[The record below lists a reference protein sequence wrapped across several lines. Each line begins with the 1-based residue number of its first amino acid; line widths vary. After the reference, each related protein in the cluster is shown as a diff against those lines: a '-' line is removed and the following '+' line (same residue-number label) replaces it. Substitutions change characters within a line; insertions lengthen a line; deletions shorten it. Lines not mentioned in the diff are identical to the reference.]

1 MVELEVTA
9 TSVTVVPT
17 GAMAATDVTGAV
29 VYNVVTSAYRV
40 CVGGSVHSTS
50 AINITFHGVRG
61 STPCHGAEVA
71 RYGGN
76 TSCVSVVVPG
86 EDPILFDMG
95 TGLRYFGLQQPNDGS
110 FRGHV
115 LLSHLHWDHTQG
127 LPFFTPILC
136 PGSRLDVYGPAQ
148 EDGRTVGAVMRETI
162 RPPLFPIMLADF
174 PGRIEFHDVSDTDF
188 SIGDVDV
195 MARLIPH
202 VGPTCGYRITWGGRT
217 IAYMSDHQMPY
228 DGSMQAADAAIELAA
243 GADLLIH
250 DAQYTT
256 KEFAHKSTWGHC
268 TVEYA
273 VWLAAEVGAKRLA
286 LFHHDPTR
294 CDEAIDH
301 ISKLARLM
309 GERRGVEV
317 VAASEGLTLSL

>member
-1 MVELEVTA
+1 M
-9 TSVTVVPT
+9 
-17 GAMAATDVTGAV
+17 
-29 VYNVVTSAYRV
+29 
-40 CVGGSVHSTS
+40 HSTS
-50 AINITFHGVRG
+50 AIGVTFHGVRG
-61 STPCHGAEVA
+61 STPCHGDDVA

-76 TSCVSVVVPG
+76 TSCVSLEVPG
-86 EDPILFDMG
+86 HDPILFDMG
-95 TGLRYFGLQQPNDGS
+95 TGVRYFGLQQPMDGT
-110 FRGHV
+110 FRGHA
-115 LLSHLHWDHTQG
+115 LISHLHWDHTQG

-136 PGSRLDVYGPAQ
+136 EGSLLDVYGPAQ
-148 EDGRTVGAVMRETI
+148 DDGRSVGDVMHETV
-162 RPPLFPIMLADF
+162 RPPLFPIPLGDF

-188 SIGDVDV
+188 TIVGSPGRITPDVEV

-202 VGPTCGYRITWGGRT
+202 VGPTCGYRVSWNGRS

-228 DGSMQAADAAIELAA
+228 DGSMQASPAALELAA

-250 DAQYTT
+250 DAQYTP

-273 VWLAAEVGAKRLA
+273 VWLAAEAGVKQLA

-294 CDEAIDH
+294 CDDAIDH
-301 ISKLARLM
+301 LTKAARLM

-317 VAASEGLTLSL
+317 VAAAEGLTLAV